1 MRSSYVPAEGVFE
14 SSMRRLALPVA
25 ILIALASAAGA
36 AASPIFVL
44 KGHGW
49 GHGVGMSQ
57 YGAYGR
63 ASAGKD
69 YKQIL
74 GFYYD
79 GTNVGLTTQNKIRV
93 LLFGGVSSV
102 TLRSSEDFTV
112 GDKTLDRLMDWKL
125 VPRDGQ
131 VRVVGKGKVGDPAI
145 AKPGKGFLR
154 VNGNR
159 YRGDLKIFNHGGSL
173 DVVNAVGMQGYLYGV
188 VPSEMPHTWP
198 AEALK
203 AQAVAA
209 RGYAVRAARAEWFD
223 LYDDTRDQVYYG
235 LDRPDDTPGEY
246 AESTAAITATAG
258 EVLKYSGDV
267 ISAYFSSSNGGRTAA
282 SVDTWGG
289 SLPYLISKQDDFDGK
304 FNPYRNWTE
313 VLSPRALQN
322 RLGASRTPAD
332 AVVTERLSGRVATVR
347 LTRPGWSQSITDPTG
362 PGPEYFRGALGV
374 RSSRFDFGVLD
385 AVPGKSETVC
395 GARLRVNVL
404 AREAHGVTL
413 QRKRSNASSWTDMS
427 LTEDDAAHFHAI
439 DKPCRATSYRLHS
452 SAANS
457 GPESVKVAP
466 KIVFSLTQP
475 ANDGLKGTVRPTS
488 LAGQTVHVDRRRND
502 GTWNK
507 NVGTATVQSDGK
519 WHASFNAVPGTYRAR
534 LTPPSST
541 GLVPGVS
548 PLYNFN

>member
-1 MRSSYVPAEGVFE
+1 MESGYLPAEGVSRTF
-14 SSMRRLALPVA
+14 MRRLALPVA
-25 ILIALASAAGA
+25 ILIALATAAGA

-79 GTNVGLTTQNKIRV
+79 GTTVGSTTQNRIRV
-93 LLFGGVSSV
+93 LLFGGASSV
-102 TLRSSEDFTV
+102 TLRSSEDFKV
-112 GDKTLDRLMDWKL
+112 GDKTLDRLTDWTL
-125 VPRDGQ
+125 APRDGQ
-131 VRVVGKGKVGDPAI
+131 VRVVGKGKIGDPAI

-154 VNGNR
+154 VDGDR
-159 YRGDLKIFNHGGSL
+159 YRGKLKIFNHGGSL
-173 DVVNAVGMQGYLYGV
+173 DVVNVVGMQGYLYGV
-188 VPSEMPHTWP
+188 VPSEMPHSWP
-198 AEALK
+198 LEALK

-209 RGYAVRAARAEWFD
+209 RGYAVRAARASWFD
-223 LYDDTRDQVYYG
+223 IYDNTDDQVYYG
-235 LDRPDDTPGEY
+235 LDRPDDTPAEY
-246 AESTAAITATAG
+246 EESTAAVKATAG
-258 EVLKYSGDV
+258 EVLKSGGDV
-267 ISAYFSSSNGGRTAA
+267 ISAFFSSSNGGRTAA

-289 SLPYLISKQDDFDGK
+289 DLSYLVSKTDRFDAK
-304 FNPYRNWTE
+304 FNPYRNWTV
-313 VLSPRALQN
+313 VLSPRGLQN
-322 RLGASRTPAD
+322 RLGASTTPED
-332 AVVTERLSGRVATVR
+332 AIVASRKSGRVDRVR
-347 LTRPGWSQSITDPTG
+347 LERGSWAQTFPSSGL
-362 PGPEYFRGALGV
+362 GPEWFRGALGV
-374 RSSRFDFGVLD
+374 RSSRFDLGALD
-385 AVPGKSETVC
+385 AVPGKSKTVC

-413 QRKRSNASSWTDMS
+413 QRKRSNESSWTDMS
-427 LTEDDAAHFHAI
+427 LTKDDAAHFHAI

-452 SAANS
+452 PAASS

-475 ANDGLKGTVRPTS
+475 ANDGLRGTVRPTS
-488 LAGQTVHVDRRRND
+488 LAGQTVHVDRRRKN
-502 GTWNK
+502 GSWSK
-507 NVGTATVQSDGK
+507 NVGTATVHPDGK
-519 WHASFNAVPGTYRAR
+519 WHASFDAVSGTYRAR
-534 LTPPSST
+534 LTPPTST